1 MLTQFLSSHRYEEC
15 AEILK
20 SIVSGCRVLMPL
32 ALEIAI
38 HRSEMEIL
46 YNLPDLPQTL
56 GRDVV
61 EQLKH
66 LDIAINSQQVIL
78 LHIHLFC

>member
-46 YNLPDLPQTL
+46 L
-56 GRDVV
+56 
-61 EQLKH
+61 
-66 LDIAINSQQVIL
+66 AINSQQVIL